1 MVEGS
6 KFLSWK
12 SKQAFSNVRLKRYYW
27 DYCGKKLQAPD
38 MAIIRQNPT
47 ATRHKIAQSSGEK
60 VKVHKTRI
68 ARSVLAS
75 KINEKQKSR
84 LMRKSARAKDN
95 LRTRNVTKQRD
106 QRKVP
111 RSQMMYW
118 LNQKGDTA
126 QDKTF
131 FLPPP
136 RRLCFTKERNP

>member
-1 MVEGS
+1 
-6 KFLSWK
+6 
-12 SKQAFSNVRLKRYYW
+12 
-27 DYCGKKLQAPD
+27 

-47 ATRHKIAQSSGEK
+47 ATRHRIARSNGEK
-60 VKVHKTRI
+60 VKMHKTRI
-68 ARSVLAS
+68 TRSVLAS
-75 KINEKQKSR
+75 KINEQQKSR

-118 LNQKGDTA
+118 LNRKGDTA

-136 RRLCFTKERNP
+136 RRFRFKFSHLKRKESMKKTLFLLGIVPFGRKAAQVLFETFSSVIFP

>member
-27 DYCGKKLQAPD
+27 DFCGKKLQAPV

-47 ATRHKIAQSSGEK
+47 VTRNEIAQSNGEK

-68 ARSVLAS
+68 TRSVLAS

-118 LNQKGDTA
+118 LNRKGDTA

-136 RRLCFTKERNP
+136 RRFRFKFSH

>member
-6 KFLSWK
+6 KLLSWK
-12 SKQAFSNVRLKRYYW
+12 SKQTFSNVLLKRYYR
-27 DYCGKKLQAPD
+27 DFCGKQLQSPD
-38 MAIIRQNPT
+38 MAFIRQNPA
-47 ATRHKIAQSSGEK
+47 ATKHKIVQSNGER

-118 LNQKGDTA
+118 LNRKGDTA

-136 RRLCFTKERNP
+136 RRFRFKFSH

>member
-1 MVEGS
+1 
-6 KFLSWK
+6 
-12 SKQAFSNVRLKRYYW
+12 
-27 DYCGKKLQAPD
+27 
-38 MAIIRQNPT
+38 MAIIRPNPT
-47 ATRHKIAQSSGEK
+47 ATILTIAQSNGEK

-84 LMRKSARAKDN
+84 LMRKSARAKGN

-136 RRLCFTKERNP
+136 RRFRLKFSH

>member
-1 MVEGS
+1 M
-6 KFLSWK
+6 
-12 SKQAFSNVRLKRYYW
+12 
-27 DYCGKKLQAPD
+27 
-38 MAIIRQNPT
+38 
-47 ATRHKIAQSSGEK
+47 
-60 VKVHKTRI
+60 KVHKTRI
-68 ARSVLAS
+68 TRSVLAS
-75 KINEKQKSR
+75 KNNEKQKNR
-84 LMRKSARAKDN
+84 LRRKSARAKDN
-95 LRTRNVTKQRD
+95 LRKRNVTKQRD